1 MLHLAMDPVPLI
13 GDRTGVGR
21 YAHELLRALLA
32 RPDPPAVTLTTLSA
46 RRPPRPDLPGPARWR
61 HRHVPSRL
69 VERLW
74 DLGVVPAELLVGRAD
89 VFHATNFVAPPL
101 RRTPVVATI
110 HDLSYER
117 FPDTVDAKVARY
129 RERVPETLRRGA
141 GVITPSRTVADEVI
155 ARYRLEPERVTAIAL
170 GVDAAWAGG
179 RPPGAAWRERNAV
192 PPSYVL
198 SVGSTGRRKNP
209 RLLVEAHRRAGELDA
224 GVPPLVLAGPPPAAD
239 VAAAVSAGGGTV
251 LGYIADRD
259 LHGLVAG
266 AACVVL
272 PSMYEGFGLPV
283 LEAMAAG
290 TPVVAS
296 DIPAHREA
304 SGGLATLVP
313 LAGTAT
319 GRGGGGPVDD
329 ATADAFAAAVVAT
342 VRQGRTGGDERR
354 RWAAQFTWERTA
366 AETLAVY
373 VRTVDSR

>member
-1 MLHLAMDPVPLI
+1 MLHVAMDPVPLI

-21 YAHELLRALLA
+21 YAHELLGALLA

-46 RRPPRPDLPGPARWR
+46 RRPARPDLPGPARWR
-61 HRHVPSRL
+61 HHHVPSRL

-74 DLGVVPAELLVGRAD
+74 DLDVFPAELLVGRAD

-117 FPDTVDAKVARY
+117 FPDTVDARVARY

-141 GVITPSRTVADEVI
+141 DVITPSRTVADEVI
-155 ARYRLEPERVTAIAL
+155 ARYQLEPERVTAIAL
-170 GVDAAWAGG
+170 GVDAAWAAG
-179 RPPGAAWRERNAV
+179 RPPDEAWRERYAV

-198 SVGSTGRRKNP
+198 FVGSTGRRKNP
-209 RLLVEAHRRAGELDA
+209 HLLVEAHRRAGELDA
-224 GVPPLVLAGPPPAAD
+224 DVPPLVLAGPPPAAGL
-239 VAAAVSAGGGTV
+239 AAAVSARGGTV
-251 LGYIADRD
+251 LGYLDDRD

-272 PSMYEGFGLPV
+272 PSIYEGFGLPV

-296 DIPAHREA
+296 DIPAHREV
-304 SGGLATLVP
+304 SGGLVTLVP

-319 GRGGGGPVDD
+319 GLGGDDAVDD
-329 ATADAFAAAVVAT
+329 ATADAFASAIVAA
-342 VRQGRTGGDERR
+342 VRQGGDGGDDRR

-366 AETLAVY
+366 AETVAAY
-373 VRTVDSR
+373 ARAVDSR

>member
-1 MLHLAMDPVPLI
+1 MMHVAMDPVPLI

-32 RPDPPAVTLTTLSA
+32 RPDPPSVTLTTLSA
-46 RRPPRPDLPGPARWR
+46 RRPARPDLPGPARWR

-117 FPDTVDAKVARY
+117 FPDTVDARVARY
-129 RERVPETLRRGA
+129 RERVPETLSRGA
-141 GVITPSRTVADEVI
+141 FVITLSRAVAEEVI
-155 ARYRLEPERVTAIAL
+155 ARYQLEPERVTAIAP
-170 GVDAAWAGG
+170 GVEAEWATGHPGG
-179 RPPGAAWRERNAV
+179 ETWRVRLAL
-192 PPSYVL
+192 PSTYVL
-198 SVGSTGRRKNP
+198 LVGSTGRRKNP
-209 RLLVEAHRRAGELDA
+209 NLLVEAHRRANELDA
-224 GVPPLVLAGPPPAAD
+224 DVPPLVLAGPPPAAD
-239 VAAAVSAGGGTV
+239 LSDAVSGRGGTV
-251 LGYIADRD
+251 LGYLGDRD
-259 LHGLVAG
+259 LRSVVAG

-319 GRGGGGPVDD
+319 GLEGDGPVDD
-329 ATADAFAAAVVAT
+329 TTADAFASAIVAT
-342 VRQGRTGGDERR
+342 VRHGAAGGDERR
-354 RWAAQFTWERTA
+354 QWAEQFTWERAA
-366 AETLAVY
+366 AETVAVY
-373 VRTVDSR
+373 ARAAASR

>member
-1 MLHLAMDPVPLI
+1 MHVAMDPGPLI

-32 RPDPPAVTLTTLSA
+32 RPDPPSVTLTTLSA
-46 RRPPRPDLPGPARWR
+46 RRPGRPDLPGPARWR

-101 RRTPVVATI
+101 HRTPVVATI

-117 FPDTVDAKVARY
+117 FPDTVDARVARY
-129 RERVPETLRRGA
+129 RERVPDTLRRGA
-141 GVITPSRTVADEVI
+141 FVVTLSRPVAEEVI
-155 ARYRLEPERVTAIAL
+155 ARYQLEPERVTAIAP
-170 GVDAAWAGG
+170 GVDPEWAAG
-179 RPPGAAWRERNAV
+179 RTADESWRDRHAL
-192 PPSYVL
+192 PSAFVL
-198 SVGSTGRRKNP
+198 FVGSTGRRKNP
-209 RLLVEAHRRAGELDA
+209 DLLVEAYRRARELDA
-224 GVPPLVLAGPPPAAD
+224 DVPPLVLAGPPPAPGLG
-239 VAAAVSAGGGTV
+239 AAVSAVGGTV
-251 LGYIADRD
+251 LGYVGDRD
-259 LHGLVAG
+259 LRGVVTG

-283 LEAMAAG
+283 LEALAAG

-319 GRGGGGPVDD
+319 GLEGDGPVDD
-329 ATADAFAAAVVAT
+329 STADAFASAIVAT
-342 VRQGRTGGDERR
+342 VRHGATGGDERQQ
-354 RWAAQFTWERTA
+354 WAAQFTWERTA
-366 AETLAVY
+366 AETVAVY
-373 VRTVDSR
+373 ARAAGSR